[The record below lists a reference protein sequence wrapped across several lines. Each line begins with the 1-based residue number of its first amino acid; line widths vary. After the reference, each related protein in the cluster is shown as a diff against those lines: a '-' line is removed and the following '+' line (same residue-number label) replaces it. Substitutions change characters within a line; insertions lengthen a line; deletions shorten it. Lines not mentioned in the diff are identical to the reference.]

1 MSDRTVTVT
10 VPDWFP
16 TDIAQSNFEQ
26 SLVEALVWEGIIL
39 HFDKAKESLSLKES
53 LDVINRFS
61 DETLWR
67 ILDYRIPYAKRYR
80 QRELVT
86 KGSLS
91 VEEQGEL
98 QEYTGIYDRF
108 VATRAKAILLLK
120 QRGHDVERYLEE
132 QS

>member
-108 VATRAKAILLLK
+108 VAARAKAILLLK

>member
-1 MSDRTVTVT
+1 MSDRTVMISL
-10 VPDWFP
+10 PDTADKHLDLRF
-16 TDIAQSNFEQ
+16 DSRM
-26 SLVEALVWEGIIL
+26 VGEALVWESIIL

-53 LDVINRFS
+53 LDVINHFS

-80 QRELVT
+80 QRELVD
-86 KGSLS
+86 KGNLS

-98 QEYTGIYDRF
+98 QEYTDIYDRF
-108 VATRAKAILLLK
+108 VAVRAKAILLLK